1 MNLKN
6 AGESDVTRVYQQT
19 ALMTMKPSRTTAF
32 FLGLLWSGLM
42 AGVFVGFRDDFAVTV
57 GAFGFTV
64 LAWVGLML
72 IVTPA
77 PTVLATGG
85 TPPPSPDGL
94 LAVEGVLRDCTTAF
108 LQHHSA
114 IRADVDRVLEML
126 SGAIASLTES
136 FHGLLAATK
145 SQQNIAVGLAKD
157 DDNSEDSARFDV
169 FVSNTSSVM
178 QRVVDSVIMNS
189 KLGMELVE
197 LTDRISKR
205 ASDVEGIL
213 GEISSISKQT
223 NLLALNAAIEA
234 ARAGEA
240 GRGFAVVADEV
251 RDLST
256 RTAQFSQQIGAVMKS
271 MREGVKDAE
280 EAIERLA
287 STDMNFALESK
298 QQIEQVLGTIE
309 DINQQR
315 NKAIVRLSEH
325 AQAMDGEVNRAVTAL
340 QFQDLVSQLIGHV
353 DRRVDGLSLVAQGFD
368 PLSDSIQQ
376 AIRSGDITP
385 LLREASTVRNM
396 LGTLDERVGR
406 NPVNQQDVSHGEIDL
421 F

>member
-1 MNLKN
+1 
-6 AGESDVTRVYQQT
+6 
-19 ALMTMKPSRTTAF
+19 MTMKPSRTTAI
-32 FLGLLWSGLM
+32 FLGLLWSGAMAGAAVYLRDDYRAGAVALSLTVLGWVALM
-42 AGVFVGFRDDFAVTV
+42 AVVTTGAGAVAADAGQAQAAEGLAALDD
-57 GAFGFTV
+57 
-64 LAWVGLML
+64 
-72 IVTPA
+72 
-77 PTVLATGG
+77 
-85 TPPPSPDGL
+85 
-94 LAVEGVLRDCTTAF
+94 VLRECAAAF
-108 LQHHSA
+108 RAQHDA
-114 IRADVDRVLEML
+114 IRSEVDRVQEML

-136 FHGLLAATK
+136 FHGLLATTQA
-145 SQQNIAVGLAKD
+145 QRAIAVGLATD
-157 DDNSEDSARFDV
+157 DDEEDGKPRFDE
-169 FVSNTSSVM
+169 FVAHTSGVM
-178 QRVVDSVIMNS
+178 QRVVDSVILNS

-213 GEISSISKQT
+213 GEIGSISKQT

-256 RTAQFSQQIGAVMKS
+256 RTAQFSQQIGTVMRS
-271 MREGVKDAE
+271 MREGVKGAE

-298 QQIEQVLGTIE
+298 QQVEHVLESIDG
-309 DINQQR
+309 INQQR
-315 NKAIVRLSEH
+315 GKAIVRLGEH

-353 DRRVDGLSLVAQGFD
+353 DRRVDGLNQLMVEFDSLSDGIRHAMASGDVDPLRRAAGTIRTQLVA
-368 PLSDSIQQ
+368 
-376 AIRSGDITP
+376 
-385 LLREASTVRNM
+385 
-396 LGTLDERVGR
+396 LDQRVGG
-406 NPVNQQDVSHGEIDL
+406 NAVSQHDVSHGEIDL